1 MQGKTGALKPESN
14 TGCSLPATAATA
26 LPRPD
31 ALVPACVLPTAV
43 RSAPSPATPCQMLA
57 PTFRQRPP
65 KLSEALTPRQ
75 HLFFK
80 RFHVFVRKVVTQGLT
95 IKG

>member
-14 TGCSLPATAATA
+14 TGCRLATTTAAA

-31 ALVPACVLPTAV
+31 ALVPVSVLPTAV
-43 RSAPSPATPCQMLA
+43 RSAPSPAAPCQMLA

-75 HLFFK
+75 HLFSSAFMFLSEK
-80 RFHVFVRKVVTQGLT
+80 WKL
-95 IKG
+95 KG